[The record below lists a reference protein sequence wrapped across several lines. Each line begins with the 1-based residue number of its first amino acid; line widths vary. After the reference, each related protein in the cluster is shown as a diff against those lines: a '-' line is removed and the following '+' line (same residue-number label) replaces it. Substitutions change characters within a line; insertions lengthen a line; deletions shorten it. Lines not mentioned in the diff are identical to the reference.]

1 MHLKENLTACFL
13 VLAAYGFERSSF
25 KSGLFWAG
33 GILLFLMRG
42 NAFPIL
48 VLYVFVAA
56 LFGAIEHYRYQ
67 GLVNR
72 RFAIGVVLMCML
84 FLSATVLQDRV
95 FGRVQ
100 TVGVEGGQDD
110 SVYKFV
116 GGAGTSSFL
125 LSGAIGFLV
134 PAPLVFTKG
143 VWYSPYPVYFDI
155 WGGLW
160 CALIPVSL
168 AILGRSLLTSKEAA
182 FFFLAMFIL
191 GAATNGG
198 MVGERI
204 RTAIMPFWAV
214 ILAQNWEW
222 VIRKSHVDGY
232 LVYGIYSL
240 SVAVSLVTYMYL
252 KGFF

>member
-1 MHLKENLTACFL
+1 
-13 VLAAYGFERSSF
+13 
-25 KSGLFWAG
+25 
-33 GILLFLMRG
+33 
-42 NAFPIL
+42 
-48 VLYVFVAA
+48 
-56 LFGAIEHYRYQ
+56 
-67 GLVNR
+67 
-72 RFAIGVVLMCML
+72 
-84 FLSATVLQDRV
+84 
-95 FGRVQ
+95 
-100 TVGVEGGQDD
+100 
-110 SVYKFV
+110 
-116 GGAGTSSFL
+116 
-125 LSGAIGFLV
+125 

-232 LVYGIYSL
+232 VVYGIYSL